1 MKATRVQYTARAE
14 FVEENK
20 KNIEAVMRE
29 LRAQNNSD
37 VRYAVYV
44 HDDGRTFM
52 HLAQHNSVEAERFPT
67 SLESFRHFQ
76 TRLKEHLEVA
86 PKVEKFQLVASSSPI
101 F

>member
-1 MKATRVQYTARAE
+1 MKMTRVQYTIRGD

-20 KNIEAVMRE
+20 KNIEAVVRE
-29 LRAQNNSD
+29 LRAQNNGD

-52 HLAQHNSVEAERFPT
+52 HLAQHNTVEAERFPT
-67 SLESFRHFQ
+67 SLDAFRHFQ
-76 TRLKEHLEVA
+76 SQLKEHLEVA
-86 PKVEKFQLVASSSPI
+86 PKVEKFTLVQSATPI